1 MNELL
6 KLNLEYDGQ
15 IGYYVTSRMLAEG
28 LGKEHRN
35 VLRDLEKIIKGLLK
49 CEHTPQNLII
59 PSTYINEQ
67 NKQEYKQ
74 YKLTKD
80 GFTLYM
86 FNVQGFVDFKMAY
99 IQKFNEME
107 RALVRTQKSIETIRM
122 ESSNDFALK
131 RIEDRK
137 IQADMLEAQKK
148 YIEKELVKI
157 YKDIKDTAD
166 LKIRILENKTFD
178 WEIKENTYDVSKE
191 PMPKLFK

>member
-6 KLNLEYDGQ
+6 KLNLEYDEQ
-15 IGYYVTSRMLAEG
+15 IGYCVTSRMLAEG
-28 LGKEHRN
+28 LGKRHAH
-35 VLRDLEKIIKGLLK
+35 VLATLDGIL
-49 CEHTPQNLII
+49 TNQNFGSLNTSVII
-59 PSTYINEQ
+59 PS
-67 NKQEYKQ
+67 EYKDKKGEMRKE

>member
-137 IQADMLEAQKK
+137 IQADILEAQKK

>member
-74 YKLTKD
+74 YKLTK
-80 GFTLYM
+80 
-86 FNVQGFVDFKMAY
+86 
-99 IQKFNEME
+99 
-107 RALVRTQKSIETIRM
+107 
-122 ESSNDFALK
+122 
-131 RIEDRK
+131 
-137 IQADMLEAQKK
+137 
-148 YIEKELVKI
+148 
-157 YKDIKDTAD
+157 
-166 LKIRILENKTFD
+166 
-178 WEIKENTYDVSKE
+178 
-191 PMPKLFK
+191 

>member
-6 KLNLEYDGQ
+6 KLNLEYDEQ
-15 IGYYVTSRMLAEG
+15 IGYCVTSRMLAEG
-28 LGKEHRN
+28 LDKEHGKI
-35 VLRDLEKIIKGLLK
+35 LRTLDMLLEK
-49 CEHTPQNLII
+49 PNVASLII
-59 PSTYINEQ
+59 PSTYEVAGQ
-67 NKQEYKQ
+67 KRKYKE

-107 RALVRTQKSIETIRM
+107 RALIRTQKSIETIRM

>member
-6 KLNLEYDGQ
+6 KLNLEYDEQ
-15 IGYYVTSRMLAEG
+15 IGYCVTSRMLAEG

>member
-6 KLNLEYDGQ
+6 KLNLEYDEQ

-107 RALVRTQKSIETIRM
+107 RALIRTQKSIETIRM

>member
-28 LGKEHRN
+28 LGKEHGKI
-35 VLRDLEKIIKGLLK
+35 LRTLDMLLEK
-49 CEHTPQNLII
+49 PNVASLII
-59 PSTYINEQ
+59 PSTYEVAGQ
-67 NKQEYKQ
+67 KRKYKE

-107 RALVRTQKSIETIRM
+107 RALIRTQKSIETIRM

>member
-28 LGKEHRN
+28 LGKRHDH
-35 VLRDLEKIIKGLLK
+35 VLRDIGNILISENPDLGS
-49 CEHTPQNLII
+49 LII
-59 PSTYINEQ
+59 PSTYEVTGQ
-67 NKQEYKQ
+67 KRKYKE

-137 IQADMLEAQKK
+137 IQADILEAQKK

>member
-1 MNELL
+1 MSELL

>member
-157 YKDIKDTAD
+157 YKDIK
-166 LKIRILENKTFD
+166 LSLIHI
-178 WEIKENTYDVSKE
+178 
-191 PMPKLFK
+191 

>member
-107 RALVRTQKSIETIRM
+107 RALIRTQKSIETIRM

>member
-6 KLNLEYDGQ
+6 NLNVEFDENL
-15 IGYYVTSRMLAEG
+15 GYYVTSRTLAEG
-28 LGKEHRN
+28 LGKRHAH
-35 VLRDLEKIIKGLLK
+35 VLATLDGIL
-49 CEHTPQNLII
+49 TNQNFGSLNTSVII
-59 PSTYINEQ
+59 PS
-67 NKQEYKQ
+67 EYKDKKGEMRKE

>member
-1 MNELL
+1 MNNITEI
-6 KLNLEYDGQ
+6 KIENLEGNL
-15 IGYYVTSRMLAEG
+15 YVSSRDIAKG
-28 LGKEHRN
+28 LGKQHKD
-35 VLRDLEKIIKGLLK
+35 VLKAIDTLIKSNSEDVRREII
-49 CEHTPQNLII
+49 E
-59 PSTYINEQ
+59 STYTNSRG
-67 NKQEYKQ
+67 KEYRE
-74 YKLTKD
+74 YLLTKD

-107 RALVRTQKSIETIRM
+107 RALIRTQKSIETIRM

>member
-6 KLNLEYDGQ
+6 KLNLEYDEQ
-15 IGYYVTSRMLAEG
+15 IGYCVTSRMLAEE

-122 ESSNDFALK
+122 ESSNDFAL
-131 RIEDRK
+131 
-137 IQADMLEAQKK
+137 
-148 YIEKELVKI
+148 
-157 YKDIKDTAD
+157 
-166 LKIRILENKTFD
+166 
-178 WEIKENTYDVSKE
+178 
-191 PMPKLFK
+191 

>member
-28 LGKEHRN
+28 LGKEHGKI
-35 VLRDLEKIIKGLLK
+35 LRTLDMLLEK
-49 CEHTPQNLII
+49 PNVASLII
-59 PSTYINEQ
+59 PSTYEVTGQ
-67 NKQEYKQ
+67 KRKYKE

>member
-6 KLNLEYDGQ
+6 KLNLEYDEQ
-15 IGYYVTSRMLAEG
+15 IGYCVTSRMLAEG
-28 LGKEHRN
+28 LGKRHNN
-35 VLRDLEKIIKGLLK
+35 VVRDIENILK
-49 CEHTPQNLII
+49 SENSNLSSLII
-59 PSTYINEQ
+59 PSTYEVAGQ
-67 NKQEYKQ
+67 KRKYKE

>member
-6 KLNLEYDGQ
+6 KLNLEYDEQ
-15 IGYYVTSRMLAEG
+15 IGYCVTSRMLAEG
-28 LGKEHRN
+28 LGKRHAH
-35 VLRDLEKIIKGLLK
+35 VLATLDGIL
-49 CEHTPQNLII
+49 TNQNFGSLNTSVII
-59 PSTYINEQ
+59 PS
-67 NKQEYKQ
+67 EYKDKKGEMRKE

-107 RALVRTQKSIETIRM
+107 RALIRTQKSIETIRM

>member
-28 LGKEHRN
+28 LGKEHGKI
-35 VLRDLEKIIKGLLK
+35 LRTLDMSLEK
-49 CEHTPQNLII
+49 PNVASLII
-59 PSTYINEQ
+59 PSTYEVAGQ
-67 NKQEYKQ
+67 KRKYKE

-107 RALVRTQKSIETIRM
+107 RALIRTQKSIETIRM

>member
-178 WEIKENTYDVSKE
+178 LEIKENTYDVSKE

>member
-15 IGYYVTSRMLAEG
+15 IGYYVISRMLAEG
-28 LGKEHRN
+28 LGKEHGKI
-35 VLRDLEKIIKGLLK
+35 LRTLDMLLEK
-49 CEHTPQNLII
+49 PNVASLII
-59 PSTYINEQ
+59 PSTYEVAGQ
-67 NKQEYKQ
+67 KRKYKE

>member
-6 KLNLEYDGQ
+6 NLNVEFDENL
-15 IGYYVTSRMLAEG
+15 GYYVTSRTLAEG
-28 LGKEHRN
+28 LGKEHGKI
-35 VLRDLEKIIKGLLK
+35 LRTLDMLLEK
-49 CEHTPQNLII
+49 PNVASLII
-59 PSTYINEQ
+59 PSTYEVAGQ
-67 NKQEYKQ
+67 KRKYKE

-107 RALVRTQKSIETIRM
+107 RALIRTQKSIETIRM

>member
-1 MNELL
+1 MWAYPT
-6 KLNLEYDGQ
+6 KLN
-15 IGYYVTSRMLAEG
+15 
-28 LGKEHRN
+28 N
-35 VLRDLEKIIKGLLK
+35 
-49 CEHTPQNLII
+49 
-59 PSTYINEQ
+59 STYINEQ

-107 RALVRTQKSIETIRM
+107 RALIRTQKSIETIRM

>member
-28 LGKEHRN
+28 LGKEHGKI
-35 VLRDLEKIIKGLLK
+35 LRTLDMLLEK
-49 CEHTPQNLII
+49 PNVASLII
-59 PSTYINEQ
+59 PSTYEVAGQ
-67 NKQEYKQ
+67 KRKYKE